1 MRRVLVASLLSC
13 VAMTAA
19 AAVDKPATPASGSTA
34 TIVSTGVTAP
44 QLADPAI
51 LTISTSDKLTSYP
64 NPARVVLKVSLDAT
78 GSPTH
83 VEVVQALTPQV
94 DALVVKA
101 VSQTRWR
108 PAVLDNQ
115 TIPSD
120 VNLIVEVQH

>member
-1 MRRVLVASLLSC
+1 VHRIVVASLLSC

-19 AAVDKPATPASGSTA
+19 AAPNKPSNPANGSTA
-34 TIVSTGVTAP
+34 IVVSTGVTAP
-44 QLADPAI
+44 QLATPALLHI
-51 LTISTSDKLTSYP
+51 SSSDELTTYP

-83 VEVVQALTPQV
+83 VEVVQALTPAI
-94 DALVVKA
+94 DARVVKA
-101 VSQTRWR
+101 VNQTRWR

-120 VNLIVEVQH
+120 VNLVVEVQH

>member
-1 MRRVLVASLLSC
+1 MRRILVASLLSC

-19 AAVDKPATPASGSTA
+19 AAADKPATPVSGSTA

-44 QLADPAI
+44 QLANPAI